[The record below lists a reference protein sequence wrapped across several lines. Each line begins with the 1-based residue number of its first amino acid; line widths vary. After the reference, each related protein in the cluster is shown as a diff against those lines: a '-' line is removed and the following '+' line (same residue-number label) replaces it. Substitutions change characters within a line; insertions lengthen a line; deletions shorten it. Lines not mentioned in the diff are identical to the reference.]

1 MGFKWMEDGV
11 VTPIAPGAWSLQP
24 HAQSPSHVFKARKTA
39 DGKGETPFQKEPLVL
54 PGSQKGYQKQ
64 AQQERR
70 PAILASQIMAFP
82 VVTLPPE
89 ATMAE
94 AWELIRTKRF
104 RHVPVVSRKKGLVG
118 IISDRDLL
126 LEAGNICS
134 TVSQRDN
141 AGHEQM
147 TIQGLIRRRVLTA
160 SHDTGIREIARI
172 LFEERIGSMPIVDD
186 KGVLVGII
194 TRSDILRTI
203 INNAPLDL
211 WI

>member
-1 MGFKWMEDGV
+1 MGFKWMENGV
-11 VTPIAPGAWSLQP
+11 VTPITPSAWSLQP
-24 HAQSPSHVFKARKTA
+24 HTQNPSHAFKARKTA
-39 DGKGETPFQKEPLVL
+39 DGKEETPFQKELL
-54 PGSQKGYQKQ
+54 IARGGQKGYQKQ

-70 PAILASQIMAFP
+70 PAILASQIMAPP

-89 ATMAE
+89 ATLSE

-104 RHVPVVSRKKGLVG
+104 RHVPVVSRNNKLVG

-134 TVSQRDN
+134 TISPQDN
-141 AGHEQM
+141 AGQEQT
-147 TIQGLIRRRVLTA
+147 TIQGLIRRKVLTA
-160 SHDTGIREIARI
+160 SPDTGIREIARI

-186 KGVLVGII
+186 KGMLVGII

-203 INNAPLDL
+203 INNAPLDI

>member
-1 MGFKWMEDGV
+1 MGFKWMENGV
-11 VTPIAPGAWSLQP
+11 VTPVTPGAWTLQP
-24 HAQSPSHVFKARKTA
+24 HTQNPSSTFKDHKTD
-39 DGKGETPFQKEPLVL
+39 DGKEETPFEKEPLVSK
-54 PGSQKGYQKQ
+54 GSQKGYQKQ
-64 AQQERR
+64 ALPERR
-70 PAILASQIMAFP
+70 PAILASQIMASP

-89 ATMAE
+89 ATLSD

-104 RHVPVVSRKKGLVG
+104 RHIPVVSSKNKLVG

-126 LEAGNICS
+126 LEAGIAGD
-134 TVSQRDN
+134 TVPPQ
-141 AGHEQM
+141 GHAVPVHT
-147 TIQGLIRRRVLTA
+147 TIQGLIRRKVLTA
-160 SHDTGIREIARI
+160 SPDTSIREIARI
-172 LFEERIGSMPIVDD
+172 LLEERIGSMPIVGN

>member
-1 MGFKWMEDGV
+1 MGFKWMEEGV
-11 VTPIAPGAWSLQP
+11 VTPITPGAWSLQP
-24 HAQSPSHVFKARKTA
+24 HAQSPSYVFKARKPA
-39 DGKGETPFQKEPLVL
+39 DSKEETPSQKKPLVSH
-54 PGSQKGYQKQ
+54 GGQKGYQKL

-70 PAILASQIMAFP
+70 PAILASQIMASP

-94 AWELIRTKRF
+94 AWELIRTRGF
-104 RHVPVVSRKKGLVG
+104 RHVPVVSRNKELVG

-126 LEAGNICS
+126 LEAGTICS
-134 TVSQRDN
+134 KVSQQDN
-141 AGHEQM
+141 AGQEQM
-147 TIQGLIRRRVLTA
+147 TIQCLIKRRVLTA
-160 SHDTGIREIARI
+160 SPDTGIREIARI

-186 KGVLVGII
+186 KGILVGII

-203 INNAPLDL
+203 VNNAPLDL

>member
-1 MGFKWMEDGV
+1 MGFKWMENGV
-11 VTPIAPGAWSLQP
+11 VTPITPGAWSLPPREQD
-24 HAQSPSHVFKARKTA
+24 PSHVFKSRKNA
-39 DGKGETPFQKEPLVL
+39 DGKEELPFQKELL
-54 PGSQKGYQKQ
+54 MARRGQTGYQKQ

-70 PAILASQIMAFP
+70 PAILASQIMASP

-94 AWELIRTKRF
+94 AWELIRAKRF
-104 RHVPVVSRKKGLVG
+104 RHVPVVSHKNELVG

-126 LEAGNICS
+126 LEAGNTYS
-134 TVSQRDN
+134 TISPHDN
-141 AGHEQM
+141 AGKEQT
-147 TIQGLIRRRVLTA
+147 TIQGLIRRKVLTA
-160 SHDTGIREIARI
+160 SPDTGIREIARI

-186 KGVLVGII
+186 KGMLVGII

>member
-1 MGFKWMEDGV
+1 MGFKWMENGV
-11 VTPIAPGAWSLQP
+11 VTPITPGAWSLQP
-24 HAQSPSHVFKARKTA
+24 REQNPSHVFKARKTA
-39 DGKGETPFQKEPLVL
+39 DDKEETSFPKELL
-54 PGSQKGYQKQ
+54 IARGGQTGYQKQ

-70 PAILASQIMAFP
+70 PAILASQIMASP
-82 VVTLPPE
+82 VVILPPE
-89 ATMAE
+89 ATVAE

-104 RHVPVVSRKKGLVG
+104 RHVPVVSHENKLVG

-126 LEAGNICS
+126 LEAGTICS
-134 TVSQRDN
+134 TISPQDN
-141 AGHEQM
+141 AGQEQT
-147 TIQGLIRRRVLTA
+147 TIQGLIRRKVLTA
-160 SHDTGIREIARI
+160 SPDTGIREIARI

-186 KGVLVGII
+186 KGMLVGII

>member
-1 MGFKWMEDGV
+1 MGFKWMENGV
-11 VTPIAPGAWSLQP
+11 VTPITPGAWSLQP
-24 HAQSPSHVFKARKTA
+24 REQNPSHVFKARKTA
-39 DGKGETPFQKEPLVL
+39 DDKEETSFQKKLL
-54 PGSQKGYQKQ
+54 IARGGQTGYQKQ

-70 PAILASQIMAFP
+70 PAILARQIMASP
-82 VVTLPPE
+82 VVILPPE
-89 ATMAE
+89 ATVAE

-104 RHVPVVSRKKGLVG
+104 RHVPVVSHENKLVG

-126 LEAGNICS
+126 LEAGNIYS
-134 TVSQRDN
+134 TISPQDN
-141 AGHEQM
+141 AGQEQT
-147 TIQGLIRRRVLTA
+147 TIQGLIRRKVLTA
-160 SHDTGIREIARI
+160 SPDTGIREIARI

-186 KGVLVGII
+186 KGMLVGII